1 MPEKPSSI
9 SVSTKLKRIA
19 ELAKQMPGV
28 ALTSLSHHID
38 IEWLREAHK
47 RTRKGGAQGV
57 DGQTAAE
64 YAENLEENLQ
74 SLLDRAKSGTYRAP
88 PVRRVQIPKADGKQM
103 RAIGIPT
110 FEDKVLQRAI
120 AMVLE
125 AVYEQEF
132 LDCSYGFRPGRSAH
146 DALAVVQHETV
157 KMGGGW
163 VLEVDIRKFFDSL
176 DRAKLREVLHQ
187 RVRDGVVLRL
197 IGKWLKAGVQEDGS
211 LSYPETGTPQ
221 GGVISPMLANIFL
234 HEVLDT
240 WFERDVK
247 PRLKGRA
254 ILVRYADD
262 VAMMFSCEEDAR
274 RVMAVLPER
283 FEKYGLTLHPDKTR
297 LVEFRRPDRRPPDE
311 GDGRPGSFELLGFT
325 HFWAKSRKGNWVV
338 KQKTAKD
345 RLSRGVSA
353 HQQMVPT
360 LPTRPNSR
368 AARDAEQEVERSLR
382 LLRNHRKLESDWTLP
397 ALDRPSVAQ
406 MARPPLLAIAHELVE
421 DEMLAAAIPAPVSAD
436 STTSAQ
442 TKRSESVV

>member
-1 MPEKPSSI
+1 MSERPSST
-9 SVSTKLKRIA
+9 SVSTRLERIA

-38 IEWLREAHK
+38 IEWLREAHE

-120 AMVLE
+120 AMALE
-125 AVYEQEF
+125 AVYEQDF

-146 DALAVVQHETV
+146 DALAVVQHEAV

-221 GGVISPMLANIFL
+221 GGLISSILANIFL

-274 RVMAVLPER
+274 RVMAVLPKR
-283 FEKYGLTLHPDKTR
+283 FDKYGLTLHPDKTR

-311 GDGRPGSFELLGFT
+311 GGGRPGSFDLLGFT

-345 RLSRGVSA
+345 RLSRA
-353 HQQMVPT
+353 
-360 LPTRPNSR
+360 L
-368 AARDAEQEVERSLR
+368 ARINKWCQRCRHDPIQEQCEMLR
-382 LLRNHRKLESDWTLP
+382 KKLKGHFDYYGIRKLESDWTLP
-397 ALDRPSVAQ
+397 TLGHPSVAQ
-406 MARPPLLAIAHELVE
+406 MARPPLLAIAHELAE
-421 DEMLAAAIPAPVSAD
+421 DEMPAEAISAPASAN
-436 STTSAQ
+436 STISAQ

>member
-1 MPEKPSSI
+1 
-9 SVSTKLKRIA
+9 
-19 ELAKQMPGV
+19 MPGV

-176 DRAKLREVLHQ
+176 DRAKLREVLPP
-187 RVRDGVVLRL
+187 
-197 IGKWLKAGVQEDGS
+197 AG
-211 LSYPETGTPQ
+211 
-221 GGVISPMLANIFL
+221 A
-234 HEVLDT
+234 
-240 WFERDVK
+240 
-247 PRLKGRA
+247 
-254 ILVRYADD
+254 
-262 VAMMFSCEEDAR
+262 
-274 RVMAVLPER
+274 
-283 FEKYGLTLHPDKTR
+283 
-297 LVEFRRPDRRPPDE
+297 
-311 GDGRPGSFELLGFT
+311 
-325 HFWAKSRKGNWVV
+325 
-338 KQKTAKD
+338 
-345 RLSRGVSA
+345 
-353 HQQMVPT
+353 
-360 LPTRPNSR
+360 
-368 AARDAEQEVERSLR
+368 
-382 LLRNHRKLESDWTLP
+382 
-397 ALDRPSVAQ
+397 
-406 MARPPLLAIAHELVE
+406 
-421 DEMLAAAIPAPVSAD
+421 
-436 STTSAQ
+436 
-442 TKRSESVV
+442 

>member
-88 PVRRVQIPKADGKQM
+88 PVRQVQIPKADGKQM

-274 RVMAVLPER
+274 RVMAVLPKR

-345 RLSRGVSA
+345 RLSRALARINKWCQRCRHDPIQEQREMLNKKLKG
-353 HQQMVPT
+353 HFDYYGIT
-360 LPTRPNSR
+360 GNSKAIGHFR
-368 AARDAEQEVERSLR
+368 HWTVR
-382 LLRNHRKLESDWTLP
+382 LWRKW
-397 ALDRPSVAQ
+397 LDRRSWRSRMNWSKMKCLLQRYPLRSARIRRPVRRLSVAN
-406 MARPPLLAIAHELVE
+406 P
-421 DEMLAAAIPAPVSAD
+421 
-436 STTSAQ
+436 
-442 TKRSESVV
+442 